1 MSSSVFAAPSPGWFL
16 PPFPNARRPRLAS
29 SNLSC
34 RRYTELYQKYQGLFE
49 EKLESFLKT
58 KNCNSDEFMKACQEV
73 STPQKGPRPKLFSAK
88 RYTHGPSLLTRLPPP
103 ILRRPRRVRRRTTTL
118 PFSPFSSPSWITGP
132 LYK

>member
-73 STPQKGPRPKLFSAK
+73 STPKRVQDPNFF
-88 RYTHGPSLLTRLPPP
+88 RYTRVPSLLTRLPPP
-103 ILRRPRRVRRRTTTL
+103 LLRRPRRVRRRTTTL
-118 PFSPFSSPSWITGP
+118 PFSPFYSPSWITGP

>member
-1 MSSSVFAAPSPGWFL
+1 M
-16 PPFPNARRPRLAS
+16 AS

-73 STPQKGPRPKLFSAK
+73 STPQRVQDPNFFQLNVIAGL
-88 RYTHGPSLLTRLPPP
+88 RY
-103 ILRRPRRVRRRTTTL
+103 
-118 PFSPFSSPSWITGP
+118 
-132 LYK
+132 

>member
-73 STPQKGPRPKLFSAK
+73 STPPPKGSKIQTFFVTLACL
-88 RYTHGPSLLTRLPPP
+88 RY
-103 ILRRPRRVRRRTTTL
+103 
-118 PFSPFSSPSWITGP
+118 
-132 LYK
+132 

>member
-73 STPQKGPRPKLFSAK
+73 STPK
-88 RYTHGPSLLTRLPPP
+88 RVQDPNFFQLNVTLAG
-103 ILRRPRRVRRRTTTL
+103 LR
-118 PFSPFSSPSWITGP
+118 
-132 LYK
+132 Y

>member
-49 EKLESFLKT
+49 EKLESLKT

-73 STPQKGPRPKLFSAK
+73 STPPPKGSKTQTFFS
-88 RYTHGPSLLTRLPPP
+88 
-103 ILRRPRRVRRRTTTL
+103 
-118 PFSPFSSPSWITGP
+118 
-132 LYK
+132 